1 VKRNRLLALQP
12 AHARASCLDLRDK
25 CVSVAFIPPVLYNHE
40 MILNKKQ
47 TGLRLSQNFS
57 FGKVTLDLEG
67 ESGLLAAFSKA
78 FPKTNRL
85 LGKARLFVLSPVL
98 IILLVSACASSGKQ
112 ALRSGGGPVAI
123 VSVAVN
129 YDINWKG
136 QDQTIESASGKAIQ
150 RMRRV
155 DPDWE
160 IITKSGPVVNEL
172 EKVIRDTLGASPLF
186 TLASK
191 EETVNVPSYMNAR
204 LNKLQIDKEMIQSE
218 GYRMVH
224 YRDKNF
230 PPAFAKET
238 GINKILFITLDLT
251 KSMRSG
257 FGKNGTAQAE
267 AAMTVRALDSGGKTL
282 LHKTYELK
290 SLDSIQVSSGSYSG
304 TELLAL
310 FPPTVAD
317 LCYFFLEDLAN

>member
-1 VKRNRLLALQP
+1 
-12 AHARASCLDLRDK
+12 
-25 CVSVAFIPPVLYNHE
+25 
-40 MILNKKQ
+40 MTLNKKQ
-47 TGLRLSQNFS
+47 T
-57 FGKVTLDLEG
+57 
-67 ESGLLAAFSKA
+67 
-78 FPKTNRL
+78 
-85 LGKARLFVLSPVL
+85 RLFVLSPL
-98 IILLVSACASSGKQ
+98 FIIILLISACASSGKQ
-112 ALRSGGGPVAI
+112 ALRSGGSPLAI
-123 VSVAVN
+123 VSVAAN

-136 QDQTIESASGKAIQ
+136 QDQTIESFSGRVIQ

-160 IITKSGPVVNEL
+160 IITKSDSVINEL
-172 EKVIRDTLGASPLF
+172 EKVIRDTLGVSPLF

-191 EETVNVPSYMNAR
+191 EETLNAPSYMNAR

-224 YRDKNF
+224 YGDKNF

-238 GINKILFITLDLT
+238 GINKILFITLNLT

-267 AAMTVRALDSGGKTL
+267 VAMTVRALDSGGKTL
-282 LHKTYELK
+282 FHKTYELK
-290 SLDSIQVSSGSYSG
+290 SLDGIPVTSGSYSR

-317 LCYFFLEDLAN
+317 LCYLFLDDLAN